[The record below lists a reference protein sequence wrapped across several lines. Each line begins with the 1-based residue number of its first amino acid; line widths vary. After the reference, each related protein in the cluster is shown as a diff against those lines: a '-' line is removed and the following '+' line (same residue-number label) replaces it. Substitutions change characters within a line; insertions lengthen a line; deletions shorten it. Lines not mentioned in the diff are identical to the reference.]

1 MLKPH
6 IWLRPP
12 AWPGSIDHRTD
23 AAWAAWFAGYRAFI
37 LHYAAL
43 AQREG
48 MDAFCIGNELQHAS
62 LREREWRELIGAV
75 RAAYSGPITY
85 GATAEEVTG
94 VPFWDAVDF
103 IGVSAYFV
111 LTPDKTPAPAALSAA
126 WRPVSDRLR
135 ALSARHGKRVVFTE
149 IGYRSADFAAW
160 RHWEITDEAP
170 VNLRAQQNAYASF
183 FDAVW
188 GEEWMGGAYFWK
200 WFSHP
205 GHSGPDS
212 NDFEFEG
219 KPAAEIVAAA
229 YRAEAAGGDVRAAVR
244 AAAAAEQVAS
254 LAGHGIAAVCR
265 RKRSS
270 EQGGQRVKQLVAILK
285 ESPYPLRLSRQRQV
299 AGLTV
304 HHTPNP
310 QSVGSRQVDQVQS
323 VEGAEPHVGHQ
334 PVPGPRE
341 QLRTR
346 RREVGAVV
354 HLRRGADR
362 RANALAKQRMGLNDQ
377 HPRSHQASHGRS
389 ARATP
394 CLTHQRPWAPCA
406 SCPCA
411 S

>member
-1 MLKPH
+1 MRRGQGYGSAGSGESLRALSAMGAGWVSLTPFGFQRASDDTEIRWSGERISESDDRLRAATAQARAHGLKVMLKPH

-62 LREREWRELIGAV
+62 LRDREWRELIGAV

-85 GATAEEVTG
+85 GATADEVAG

-111 LTPDKTPAPAALSAA
+111 LTPEKTPAPAALAAA

-244 AAAAAEQVAS
+244 AAAAAE
-254 LAGHGIAAVCR
+254 AAP
-265 RKRSS
+265 S
-270 EQGGQRVKQLVAILK
+270 
-285 ESPYPLRLSRQRQV
+285 
-299 AGLTV
+299 
-304 HHTPNP
+304 
-310 QSVGSRQVDQVQS
+310 GSR
-323 VEGAEPHVGHQ
+323 
-334 PVPGPRE
+334 PRP
-341 QLRTR
+341 
-346 RREVGAVV
+346 A
-354 HLRRGADR
+354 
-362 RANALAKQRMGLNDQ
+362 
-377 HPRSHQASHGRS
+377 
-389 ARATP
+389 AR
-394 CLTHQRPWAPCA
+394 
-406 SCPCA
+406 
-411 S
+411 